1 MNIFK
6 AVGSLFG
13 LVSRT
18 VSQAGKE
25 REQMGPEGRAYS
37 DALKASGDAYYKKH
51 GTYEGWAFDDGKTK
65 VTVTTMKGNE

>member
-13 LVSRT
+13 LVSRAA
-18 VSQAGKE
+18 SQAGKE
-25 REQMGPEGRAYS
+25 REQMGPDGRAYA

-51 GTYEGWAFDDGKTK
+51 GTYEGWVFDDKAIKGK
-65 VTVTTMKGNE
+65 E